1 MESHKRTFAKTVTFR
16 IVATFTTMLIVFLFT
31 GQWLLSVGIGLVEF
45 ISKLVI
51 YYFHERAWERVNWG
65 RK

>member
-1 MESHKRTFAKTVTFR
+1 METHKRTFAKTVTFR

-31 GQWLLSVGIGLVEF
+31 GEWLLSVGIGVVEF
-45 ISKLVI
+45 IAKLFI
-51 YYFHERAWERVNWG
+51 YYLHERAWEHVDWG